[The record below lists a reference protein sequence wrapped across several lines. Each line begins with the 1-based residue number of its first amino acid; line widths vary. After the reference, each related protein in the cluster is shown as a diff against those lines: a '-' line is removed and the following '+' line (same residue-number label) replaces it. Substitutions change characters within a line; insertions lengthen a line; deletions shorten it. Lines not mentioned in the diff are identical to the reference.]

1 MRYLRGKCP
10 HAGVESGEVC
20 MREIKDGDSI
30 IGVVSQVPFESPS
43 PTGIHNAFC
52 TLQPIA
58 LEDGGRTEP
67 EQFPNCGLVWWMLVG
82 IEHRFAQPGRLVS
95 FTLELAPEFNRDAAE
110 KHQYQVRRG
119 SIKPSTTTEIVEILN
134 VSRAVSRQNDLVSV
148 ASCTVDHPPCDYVLV
163 RWRDNLYGPLRTKL
177 SEGSRSGEIVVGF
190 TTAPSGPQALRLPA
204 SELDKMCDA
213 GDRVFEV
220 DVALDSLVRNRS
232 DQAIVCSYE
241 LIPAAVYR
249 QLTHSA
255 EHVRLESDAAIL
267 RSVAKDLFGWNRK
280 QRQELNRLLGQFGE
294 ELALRQEYSSIESVT
309 GVLSR
314 ARSVLDGNETLAGE
328 LADALIAS
336 GVVDQA
342 VEEGID
348 ERFKNHVESRTAKI
362 ASDIQ
367 ERVASEREKLKDLV
381 RKRDEF
387 ESALRTVRA
396 DFDRELDAE
405 RDRHRVEIEEERAAL
420 EREKEQL
427 IRKRQAVEKQL
438 EAVTA
443 RFVSARDDV
452 VGDLLALAPFLNLV
466 GFPVRPETPPPTEA
480 PALAPGG
487 RQEFKLRR
495 YLSKPLAGGEITEI
509 EFFERFKRH
518 VEASGFVYDRQDLAT
533 FHVSLKVS
541 DLTVLGGVSG
551 TGKSSLP
558 RLYAQALAGD
568 VCAWDDR
575 FRMVGVNPSWLDVG
589 DLLGRVNVLD
599 ACFLPSD
606 SGLYDLLI
614 HAHEE
619 FERQKRNSGMY
630 IVCLD
635 EMNLAQVEHYFS
647 PFLQALE
654 APPDHRQLRC
664 FAPESVSADSDFAR
678 WATVSLPPS
687 LRFVGTVNFDETTR
701 PLSLRVLDRVNRI
714 ELSPS
719 LLNTIDP
726 SVDQSPAVPVMG
738 PPVTHGVFESWR
750 RPGQAGPVADLLDK
764 LRHPLGAL
772 GCPLSPRR
780 YRAVC
785 QFLAS
790 APAELLT
797 PEEAFDMQITQR
809 LLPQIRGLFRQAAQD
824 AVDEIRSLL
833 GRHGDLYSRSL
844 RALDAL
850 RSADDPGLSEPRG

>member
-1 MRYLRGKCP
+1 
-10 HAGVESGEVC
+10 
-20 MREIKDGDSI
+20 MREIKDGDSV
-30 IGVVSQVPFESPS
+30 IGVVAQVPFESPS
-43 PTGIHNAFC
+43 SIGVQNAFC

-67 EQFPNCGLVWWMLVG
+67 QQFPNCGLVWWMLVG
-82 IEHRFAQPGRLVS
+82 TEHRFAQPGHLLS
-95 FTLELAPEFNRDAAE
+95 FTLDLAPEFNRHAPE
-110 KHQYQVRRG
+110 KHQFQVRRG
-119 SIKPSTTTEIVEILN
+119 TIKPSTTTEIVEILN
-134 VSRAVSRQNDLVSV
+134 VSGAVSRQNDLVSV
-148 ASCTVDHPPCDYVLV
+148 ASCTVDHPPCAYVLV
-163 RWRDNLYGPLRTKL
+163 RWQDHLYGLLRTKFN
-177 SEGSRSGEIVVGF
+177 EGSRSGEFVVSF
-190 TTAPSGPQALRLPA
+190 ATAPSGPQALRLPA
-204 SELDKMCDA
+204 SELDKMCA
-213 GDRVFEV
+213 VGDRVFDA
-220 DVALDSLVRNRS
+220 DVALDSSVRDRS
-232 DQAIVCSYE
+232 DQPVVCSYE
-241 LIPAAVYR
+241 LIPGAVYR
-249 QLTHSA
+249 QLTHRA
-255 EHVRLESDAAIL
+255 EHVRLESDAAFL
-267 RSVAKDLFGWNRK
+267 RSVAKDLLGWNRK
-280 QRQELNRLLGQFGE
+280 QRQELNRLLEQFEE
-294 ELALRQEYSSIESVT
+294 ELALRHEYSSVESVA
-309 GVLSR
+309 GMLGR
-314 ARSVLDGNETLAGE
+314 ARSVLDRNGTLAGE
-328 LADALIAS
+328 LANALIAS

-342 VEEGID
+342 VEDGID
-348 ERFKNHVESRTAKI
+348 ERFKDHVESRTAKI
-362 ASDIQ
+362 TTDIQ
-367 ERVASEREKLKDLV
+367 ERVASERDKLEDLG
-381 RKRDEF
+381 RQRDEF
-387 ESALRTVRA
+387 ESASRTARA
-396 DFDRELDAE
+396 ELVRELDAA
-405 RDRHRVEIEEERAAL
+405 RASHQVEIEEERTAL

-427 IRKRQAVEKQL
+427 IRKRQAISKQL

-452 VGDLLALAPFLNLV
+452 VGDLLALAPLLNLV
-466 GFPVRPETPPPTEA
+466 GFPVGPETTTPTGP

-487 RQEFKLRR
+487 RQEFKLRP
-495 YLSKPLAGGEITEI
+495 YLSKPLTGAEVTEI

-518 VEASGFVYDRQDLAT
+518 VETSGYVYDPHDLAS

-541 DLTVLGGVSG
+541 DLTVLSGVAG

-558 RLYAQALAGD
+558 RLYTQALAGD
-568 VCAWDDR
+568 ACAWDDR
-575 FRMVGVNPSWLDVG
+575 YRLVGVNPSWLDVG

-599 ACFLPSD
+599 ARFLPSD

-619 FERQKRNSGMY
+619 YESQRRNSGMY

-654 APPDHRQLRC
+654 APADQRHLRC
-664 FAPESVSADSDFAR
+664 FASESVSADSDLAR
-678 WATVSLPPS
+678 WATVNLPPS

-726 SVDQSPAVPVMG
+726 SVDQDPTAPVMG

-750 RPGQAGPVADLLDK
+750 RPGQAGAVAELLDE
-764 LRHPLGAL
+764 LRRPLGVL

-790 APAELLT
+790 APPEMLT

-833 GRHGDLYSRSL
+833 GSHGDLYPRSL

-850 RSADDPGLSEPRG
+850 RTTDDPGLSEPRE